1 LHLKK
6 CEELNSEKRDQINK
20 ILDGK
25 NVNLM
30 VIEIND
36 LEEKIKLYVLN
47 IELDPDNAEDWN
59 KHV

>member
-1 LHLKK
+1 
-6 CEELNSEKRDQINK
+6 
-20 ILDGK
+20 
-25 NVNLM
+25 M